1 MYIYTY
7 VYVSACDKKRSGL
20 GSLSNMP
27 ERIASEKLL
36 VYTYT
41 HTPDTPE
48 RLVVGDFVSRGII
61 SRALR
66 RKKKRRTK
74 ENKVK
79 EF

>member
-27 ERIASEKLL
+27 ERIGSEKLL

-41 HTPDTPE
+41 LLTYSHRLLTYSHTLLTY
-48 RLVVGDFVSRGII
+48 F
-61 SRALR
+61 
-66 RKKKRRTK
+66 
-74 ENKVK
+74 
-79 EF
+79 